1 MSHGYQA
8 ALVEIAKLFKSLEGF
23 NLLLK
28 AKISTSLEDIAAPR
42 AESEVPVSARPAP
55 MPASESKLIPV
66 RSMSSE
72 AAAAMAAHPGDEHMQ
87 KYGKAFNILRDRL
100 SRGHPDHTPK
110 DLVHLEN
117 AILARQSDLQ
127 PKSAPMASSPSDRPS
142 SQKYVVKED
151 EPGVKRAYPNVTNK
165 RPVPELSPMQRRAQ
179 QAEAE
184 QIADYTGEKHYVPK
198 KGLSFQLMQSPIY
211 QTEGENKE
219 TPSTTKHF
227 IHYDGQPIGSAT
239 VDHYRRRMKI
249 GGGDDAKQYAKVS
262 LHHERKRENEVMSAL
277 HSHLK
282 SDEYRNQLKQYKKP
296 LQELEAKAN
305 AAPQAKYAEMLTPEE
320 IRQEYIERKAEET
333 KRPRTA
339 NTALKAPLREFSR
352 EKALSSKD
360 TSLVAPKK
368 AKEQPRQKSER
379 TRELAREAY
388 GKKSSE
394 SKPAESKPSETKSKP
409 AESKPSETKSK
420 PAESKPSEAKS
431 KQEELLS
438 MAHHADPE
446 IRNHVINALLTHS
459 NPEHTKILL
468 DHDDPDV
475 RRKAFDRLEEVRAQ
489 KSKSA

>member
-1 MSHGYQA
+1 MNHRHQA
-8 ALVEIAKLFKSLEGF
+8 ALSEITKLFKSLEGF

-28 AKISTSLEDIAAPR
+28 AKMSTSLEDTAAPQ
-42 AESEVPVSARPAP
+42 AEPESPVSARPSP
-55 MPASESKLIPV
+55 MPAPESKLIPV
-66 RSMSSE
+66 RSMSS
-72 AAAAMAAHPGDEHMQ
+72 AAAQAMAEHSGDEHMH

-117 AILARQSDLQ
+117 AILARKSDLQ
-127 PKSAPMASSPSDRPS
+127 PKSASAASVPSDRPS
-142 SQKYVVKED
+142 NQKYVVKED

-165 RPVPELSPMQRRAQ
+165 RPAPELSPMQRRAQ
-179 QAEAE
+179 EAEAE
-184 QIADYTGEKHYVPK
+184 QIADYTGEKHHVPK

-211 QTEGENKE
+211 QTEGETSE

-227 IHYDGQPIGSAT
+227 IHYDGKPIGSAT
-239 VDHYRRRMKI
+239 VDHYRRHMKV
-249 GGGDDAKQYAKVS
+249 GGGDDAKQYAKVA
-262 LHHERKRENEVMSAL
+262 LHHERKRENEIMSAL
-277 HSHLK
+277 HGHLK
-282 SDEYRNQLKQYKKP
+282 SDEYKDQLKQYQKP
-296 LQELEAKAN
+296 SQELEARARAIPESKR
-305 AAPQAKYAEMLTPEE
+305 AEMLTPEE
-320 IRQEYIERKAEET
+320 IRQESTERKAEET
-333 KRPRTA
+333 PKPRTA
-339 NTALKAPLREFSR
+339 NIAPDAPLREYSR

-388 GKKSSE
+388 GKKSPE
-394 SKPAESKPSETKSKP
+394 AKPAESKP
-409 AESKPSETKSK
+409 A
-420 PAESKPSEAKS
+420 EAKS

-459 NPEHTKILL
+459 NPEHTKMLL

-489 KSKSA
+489 KPKSA